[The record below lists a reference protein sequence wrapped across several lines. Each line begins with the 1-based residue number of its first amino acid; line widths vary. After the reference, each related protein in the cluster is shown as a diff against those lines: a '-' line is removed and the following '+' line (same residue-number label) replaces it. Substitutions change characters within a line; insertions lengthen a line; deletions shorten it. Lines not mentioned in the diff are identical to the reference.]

1 MNKKNV
7 ILLGFSEEFKNNLS
21 LKEEP
26 IMSSFE
32 TTGSLFESFL
42 SFFRSGDLNTE
53 TTLVINS
60 SLADEETIIN
70 FLKMII
76 PVSKETFKENWN
88 AFQKKIVILLPQ
100 QSTLT
105 QLFNRYG
112 LTSYTK
118 EADIED
124 FLSMRDVIISK

>member
-60 SLADEETIIN
+60 SLADEETIID

-88 AFQKKIVILLPQ
+88 AFQKKIVVLLPQ
-100 QSTLT
+100 KSTLT
-105 QLFNRYG
+105 QVFNRYG

-118 EADIED
+118 ETDIED
-124 FLSMRDVIISK
+124 FLSIRDVVISR